1 MSKYYTKVT
10 DGKLP
15 KLYSDLLRADLV
27 RMSGKEITIEIK
39 EHRPVKSKYQSYY
52 RAVIIPRLLAH
63 LLENGDPRD
72 PDKLSDELITAAG
85 LVEPYTRLDGVVIAT
100 PKSTKDFTDD
110 EWKNLLDFVK
120 AEYHAVNFD

>member
-1 MSKYYTKVT
+1 MKCYAKVT
-10 DGKLP
+10 DGKLSKP
-15 KLYSDLLRADLV
+15 YSDLIRAELA
-27 RMSGKEITIEIK
+27 RLSGKEVCIEIK
-39 EHRPVKSKYQSYY
+39 EHRPVKSKYQGYY
-52 RAVIIPRLLAH
+52 RGIIIPRLLSH

-85 LVEPYTRLDGVVIAT
+85 LVVPYTRLDGVVVNQ

-120 AEYHAVNFD
+120 ADYSAVNFD